1 MAVAVKNTP
10 DTGTTPAGFGFA
22 AECVTGAVFVLAA
35 LAAVALGIPY
45 LWRSSGLEAWV
56 LGHVGTFANVAAL
69 LVLVLFTIGVL
80 WALATFR
87 FGVSAP
93 AGLRAGV
100 FTVVAAVLGIAI
112 VVSAVGAIG
121 RDTVSDSIAAAVGA
135 ALAFGAWWFLADA
148 RFPDRMRTF
157 EEQGFFTAAGF
168 KPTQG
173 RRVRR
178 ATMLGLLVMAA
189 CGVWT
194 LLNHHV
200 LDGVAKDWQLRVPFL
215 GTMVTLLPDVRLTLP
230 LLLAALAFWL
240 SYRVVHI
247 PTFAEFL
254 VATEAE
260 LNKVAWPS
268 RRSLLQDTIVVLVT
282 VVLMT
287 LFLFLVDVAW
297 GKILSNPYVGVLR
310 FDASKTQTEQVV
322 KEPEW

>member
-10 DTGTTPAGFGFA
+10 DTGTAPAGLGFVG
-22 AECVTGAVFVLAA
+22 ECLTGAVFVLAA

-45 LWRSSGLEAWV
+45 LWRTSGLQDWV
-56 LGHVGTFANVAAL
+56 VSHVGTFANVAAL
-69 LVLVLFTIGVL
+69 LILVLFAAGVC

-87 FGVSAP
+87 FGAAAQP
-93 AGLRAGV
+93 GLRAGV
-100 FTVVAAVLGIAI
+100 FTVVAAVLGVAI
-112 VVSAVGAIG
+112 IVAAIG
-121 RDTVSDSIAAAVGA
+121 SIGRNTVSDSIAVAVGA
-135 ALAFGAWWFLADA
+135 GLAIAAWWFMADS
-148 RFPDRMRTF
+148 RFPERMRTF
-157 EEQGFFTAAGF
+157 EDQGFFTAAGY
-168 KPTQG
+168 KPNQG

-178 ATMLGLLVMAA
+178 ATMLGLLIIAA
-189 CGVWT
+189 CGIWT
-194 LLNHHV
+194 LLNHHT
-200 LDGVAKDWQLRVPFL
+200 LDGVAKDWQLRIPFL

-247 PTFAEFL
+247 PTFGEFL
-254 VATEAE
+254 IATEAE

-268 RRSLLQDTIVVLVT
+268 RRSLLQDTIVVLST